1 MKSLRSFCYMQLK
14 NRGGSIWIVALL
26 ILLSSWGA
34 PGTFAQSSAKAAR
47 PSNKQLAS
55 PEIERKVDALLKKMT
70 LEEKLGQLVQY
81 SDSGY
86 SGQAQTAEGWRIL
99 ERTRRHRT
107 RLTQWNWFR
116 QASLVPC

>member
-1 MKSLRSFCYMQLK
+1 MRQFSGTHSIAGREEKNRWEKAEMKSLRSFCYMQLK

-34 PGTFAQSSAKAAR
+34 QGTFAQSSAKAAR

-86 SGQAQTAEGWRIL
+86 SG
-99 ERTRRHRT
+99 
-107 RLTQWNWFR
+107 
-116 QASLVPC
+116 